1 MYSVATAKLSNGLL
15 VNQTVSQVGTANVET
30 AVCVCLR
37 TESVKFR
44 KEKNERHHRP
54 FKSRVGCSVRLGP

>member
-1 MYSVATAKLSNGLL
+1 MLNG
-15 VNQTVSQVGTANVET
+15 GM
-30 AVCVCLR
+30 CLQ

-54 FKSRVGCSVRLGP
+54 FKSRVGCSVRLGPRLLLSRGSRDSPLITMALSDV